1 MRCHLFRDYV
11 RAQSGSHG
19 QESSKEKKAA
29 SGSKSH
35 SSHKA
40 TIGSDISIHP
50 DCFPITEP
58 GVTLSRSLK
67 AKMLLF
73 ILKCFALYQENNKW
87 LFCYFSFHQKY
98 RHDPCGCTTLLRTM
112 VEMEGWHLSSFLTQI
127 FGPTSPVTQHGL
139 HKEPIHILLDFRKSF
154 QMSWLN
160 LFIITIWPLSWH
172 EFNLVYNSLIW
183 LSSLNKWRKLSHW

>member
-1 MRCHLFRDYV
+1 MARNQVKKKRQLQDQKVTPLIRPPLALTFPF
-11 RAQSGSHG
+11 AQ
-19 QESSKEKKAA
+19 
-29 SGSKSH
+29 
-35 SSHKA
+35 
-40 TIGSDISIHP
+40 IV
-50 DCFPITEP
+50 FPSLNQ
-58 GVTLSRSLK
+58 VSLSADLSRQRCCCSFWSVLPFTK
-67 AKMLLF
+67 K
-73 ILKCFALYQENNKW
+73 ITNG
-87 LFCYFSFHQKY
+87 FSVSRRDFFLHQKY

-127 FGPTSPVTQHGL
+127 FGPTSSVTQHGL